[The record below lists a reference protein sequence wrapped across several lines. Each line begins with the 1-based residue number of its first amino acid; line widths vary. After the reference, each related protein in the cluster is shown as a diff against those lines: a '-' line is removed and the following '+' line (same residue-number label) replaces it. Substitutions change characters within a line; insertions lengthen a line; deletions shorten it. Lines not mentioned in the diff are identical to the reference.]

1 MKKIDWITV
10 IGVVF
15 LGAVLG
21 VQFAYALLGG
31 F

>member
-1 MKKIDWITV
+1 MKKIDLKTV
-10 IGVVF
+10 IGVVV

>member
-1 MKKIDWITV
+1 MKNIDWITV
-10 IGVVF
+10 LGVVV